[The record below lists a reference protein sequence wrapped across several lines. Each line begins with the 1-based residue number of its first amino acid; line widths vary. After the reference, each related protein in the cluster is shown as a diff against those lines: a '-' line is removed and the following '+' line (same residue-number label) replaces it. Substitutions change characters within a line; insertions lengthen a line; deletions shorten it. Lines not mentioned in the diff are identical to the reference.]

1 MAANRMAEPVAPSS
15 LQRRRWALL
24 AIIALVV
31 LGHALV
37 TAGVAWHMEGA
48 HGTDAQNIERMEA
61 TFVADMQLTT
71 PPVMVVP
78 PPAAAL
84 PATAEADVATQAASK
99 PAPPRKKPKAKD
111 KKPAAAPSSAPA
123 PEEQAAS
130 APPAETEVAVAPQ
143 PEAINDDPAIRRPA
157 DEPVSEDPMPK
168 GPAFAWPKATRVT
181 YKVKGYLRGE
191 IFGSAK
197 VEWIRQDMRYQV
209 HVDALVGPSFAP
221 LGSQR
226 WTSEGVITAEG
237 LSPERFESINK
248 LLIKTS
254 PAKIVTFDDAY
265 VSLPNG
271 DRVPKLPGVQ
281 DPASHYIQLAYQFI
295 LKPDQLR
302 VGAAIEMPMAWTKR
316 QEMVIYDVLSEEAID
331 TPLGKID
338 TFKLKPRKMTEQ
350 KGDVLAEIWL
360 APGLQYLPIRMLF
373 RQGPETYLEMHMDK
387 APQQVA
393 ADAPNEPPRQP

>member
-1 MAANRMAEPVAPSS
+1 MVEPTVST
-15 LQRRRWALL
+15 LQRHRWALP
-24 AIIALVV
+24 AIVALVV

-37 TAGVAWHMEGA
+37 TAGVAQHMKGA
-48 HGTDAQNIERMEA
+48 LGLATDSIERMEA
-61 TFVADMQLTT
+61 TFVADMQLTE
-71 PPVMVVP
+71 PPVVVA
-78 PPAAAL
+78 PPATAAL
-84 PATAEADVATQAASK
+84 PVAEADVATEAASK
-99 PAPPRKKPKAKD
+99 PAPRKKPKEKE
-111 KKPAAAPSSAPA
+111 KKPEATRPPL
-123 PEEQAAS
+123 AAS
-130 APPAETEVAVAPQ
+130 APTDMAVLPSTETVASVAPGA
-143 PEAINDDPAIRRPA
+143 EYINDDPSTPRSANA
-157 DEPVSEDPMPK
+157 EVDDDPTPK

-181 YKVKGYLRGE
+181 YKVQGYLRGE
-191 IFGSAK
+191 IHGSAK

-226 WTSEGVITAEG
+226 WTSEGVITDEG
-237 LSPERFESINK
+237 LAPERFESINK

-254 PAKIVTFDDAY
+254 PAKVVTFDEAE
-265 VSLPNG
+265 VTLPNG

-295 LKPDQLR
+295 LKPEQLR
-302 VGAAIEMPMAWTKR
+302 VGATIEMPMAWTKR
-316 QEMVIYDVLSEEAID
+316 QEVVIYDVLSEEALD

-393 ADAPNEPPRQP
+393 ADAPDEPARGP

>member
-1 MAANRMAEPVAPSS
+1 MVEPAVSA
-15 LQRRRWALL
+15 LQRRRWALP
-24 AIIALVV
+24 AIVALVV
-31 LGHALV
+31 AGHALV
-37 TAGVAWHMEGA
+37 TAGVAQHMKGA
-48 HGTDAQNIERMEA
+48 LGLATESIERMEA
-61 TFVADMQLTT
+61 TFVADMQLTE
-71 PPVMVVP
+71 PPVVVAP
-78 PPAAAL
+78 PAAAAAL
-84 PATAEADVATQAASK
+84 PAAEAEVATEAASK
-99 PAPPRKKPKAKD
+99 PAPRKKPKEKE
-111 KKPAAAPSSAPA
+111 KKTEATRARL
-123 PEEQAAS
+123 AAS
-130 APPAETEVAVAPQ
+130 TPTDTTAPPSTEAVASVEPASGQ
-143 PEAINDDPAIRRPA
+143 INDDPATPRSAPA
-157 DEPVSEDPMPK
+157 EVSDDPTPK

-181 YKVKGYLRGE
+181 YKVKGHLRGE
-191 IFGSAK
+191 IHGSAK

-226 WTSEGVITAEG
+226 WTSEGVITEEG
-237 LSPERFESINK
+237 LAPERFESINK

-254 PAKIVTFDDAY
+254 PAKVVTFDDAE
-265 VSLPNG
+265 VTLPNG

-295 LKPDQLR
+295 LKPELLR
-302 VGAAIEMPMAWTKR
+302 VGAAIDMPMAWTKR

-393 ADAPNEPPRQP
+393 ADAEDAPAR

>member
-1 MAANRMAEPVAPSS
+1 MAEPVARRS
-15 LQRRRWALL
+15 LQRRHWALL
-24 AIIALVV
+24 AIIVMVV

-37 TAGVAWHMEGA
+37 TAGVAWHMKGMHES
-48 HGTDAQNIERMEA
+48 DAQSIERMEA

-71 PPVMVVP
+71 PPVVVVP

-84 PATAEADVATQAASK
+84 PAAAEADVATQAASK
-99 PAPPRKKPKAKD
+99 PAPPRKKPLAAP
-111 KKPAAAPSSAPA
+111 KKPAPVAQ
-123 PEEQAAS
+123 EEAAS
-130 APPAETEVAVAPQ
+130 APPAENLVAVAP
-143 PEAINDDPAIRRPA
+143 ESETINDDPAIRRPA

-181 YKVKGYLRGE
+181 YKVHGHLRGE

-271 DRVPKLPGVQ
+271 DRIPKLPGVQ

-295 LKPDQLR
+295 LRPEQLR

-373 RQGPETYLEMHMDK
+373 RQGPETYLEMQMDK

-393 ADAPNEPPRQP
+393 ADEPARGP

>member
-1 MAANRMAEPVAPSS
+1 MAEPAVSA
-15 LQRRRWALL
+15 LQRHRWALP
-24 AIIALVV
+24 AIVALVV
-31 LGHALV
+31 AGHALV
-37 TAGVAWHMEGA
+37 TAGVAHHMKGA
-48 HGTDAQNIERMEA
+48 LGLATSSIERMEA
-61 TFVADMQLTT
+61 TFVADMQLTE
-71 PPVMVVP
+71 PPVVVAP
-78 PPAAAL
+78 PAAAAL
-84 PATAEADVATQAASK
+84 PAAEAEVATEAASK
-99 PAPPRKKPKAKD
+99 PAARKKPKE
-111 KKPAAAPSSAPA
+111 KPAKAAVPPS
-123 PEEQAAS
+123 PEVASAS
-130 APPAETEVAVAPQ
+130 APPDMAAPAPAETLASAASAV
-143 PEAINDDPAIRRPA
+143 EYINDDPSTPRSASAEA
-157 DEPVSEDPMPK
+157 DEDTTPK

-181 YKVKGYLRGE
+181 YKVKGHLRGE
-191 IFGSAK
+191 IHGSAK

-226 WTSEGVITAEG
+226 WTSEGVITQDG
-237 LSPERFESINK
+237 LAPERFESINK

-254 PAKIVTFDDAY
+254 PAKVVTFDDAE
-265 VSLPNG
+265 VTLPNG

-295 LKPDQLR
+295 LKPEQLR

-393 ADAPNEPPRQP
+393 ADAEDAPAR

>member
-1 MAANRMAEPVAPSS
+1 MVEPAVSA
-15 LQRRRWALL
+15 LQRRRWALP
-24 AIIALVV
+24 AIVALVV
-31 LGHALV
+31 AGHALV
-37 TAGVAWHMEGA
+37 TAGVAQHMKGA
-48 HGTDAQNIERMEA
+48 LGLATESIERMEA
-61 TFVADMQLTT
+61 TFVADMQLTE
-71 PPVMVVP
+71 PPVVVA
-78 PPAAAL
+78 PPAAEAL
-84 PATAEADVATQAASK
+84 PAAEAEVATEAASK
-99 PAPPRKKPKAKD
+99 PAARKKPKE
-111 KKPAAAPSSAPA
+111 KPPKATVAPPV
-123 PEEQAAS
+123 AAS
-130 APPAETEVAVAPQ
+130 APSEMAEPPPTEAMASVEPASGQ
-143 PEAINDDPAIRRPA
+143 INDDPATPRSA
-157 DEPVSEDPMPK
+157 AAEVNDDPTPK

-226 WTSEGVITAEG
+226 WTSEGVITEEG
-237 LSPERFESINK
+237 LVPERFESINK

-254 PAKIVTFDDAY
+254 PAKIVTFDDAE
-265 VSLPNG
+265 VTLPNG

-295 LKPDQLR
+295 LKPEQLR
-302 VGAAIEMPMAWTKR
+302 VGAAIDMPMAWTKR

-360 APGLQYLPIRMLF
+360 APALQYLPIRMLF

-393 ADAPNEPPRQP
+393 ADAEDVPAAR

>member
-1 MAANRMAEPVAPSS
+1 MVEPAVSA
-15 LQRRRWALL
+15 LQRRRWALP
-24 AIIALVV
+24 AIVALVV
-31 LGHALV
+31 AGHALV
-37 TAGVAWHMEGA
+37 TAGVAQHMKGA
-48 HGTDAQNIERMEA
+48 LGLATESIERMEA
-61 TFVADMQLTT
+61 TFVADMQLTE
-71 PPVMVVP
+71 PPVVVAP
-78 PPAAAL
+78 PAAAAL
-84 PATAEADVATQAASK
+84 PAAEAEVATEAASK
-99 PAPPRKKPKAKD
+99 PAARKKPKE
-111 KKPAAAPSSAPA
+111 KPPKATVAPPVV
-123 PEEQAAS
+123 AS
-130 APPAETEVAVAPQ
+130 APTEMAEPPPTEAMASVEPASGQ
-143 PEAINDDPAIRRPA
+143 INDDPATPRSA
-157 DEPVSEDPMPK
+157 AAEVNDDPTPK

-226 WTSEGVITAEG
+226 WTSEGVITEEG
-237 LSPERFESINK
+237 LAPERFESINK

-254 PAKIVTFDDAY
+254 PAKIVTFDDAE
-265 VSLPNG
+265 VTLPNG

-295 LKPDQLR
+295 LKPELLR
-302 VGAAIEMPMAWTKR
+302 VGAAIDMPMAWTKR

-393 ADAPNEPPRQP
+393 ADAEDAPAR